1 MTMAEAIRRDIAA
14 SKTCMQGTMVVSA
27 VFHVVIMAWLVL
39 APPAMTH
46 RDPVTDIEVL
56 SQADLRPPE
65 PPPVVEEPQGA
76 GQEQEVASAPAPAPA
91 PRNEAPAPAAAPS
104 APQVASAPPPPPRGS
119 AGRAAAAQVS
129 KAVQDGNLLGDLD
142 QMMGGIKQAAPAP
155 PGAGKAIDV
164 GPSRA
169 AMAALSSAAGRE
181 SGSGAVGAAAA
192 GVGNGSGIGSGD
204 LSRASVGVE
213 AIALSGAG
221 TGGTG
226 GGGGDQAGAG
236 NPDGSD
242 TRSTAALMAV
252 VHRYAGGIKYC
263 YDRCLETNPEVRGR
277 MVLVITVA
285 PNGTVAKVQVA
296 SETVK
301 NEALSGCVLGQ
312 VKAWKF
318 PASTGPAVSFRCPLV
333 FTPPTE

>member
-1 MTMAEAIRRDIAA
+1 
-14 SKTCMQGTMVVSA
+14 
-27 VFHVVIMAWLVL
+27 
-39 APPAMTH
+39 
-46 RDPVTDIEVL
+46 
-56 SQADLRPPE
+56 
-65 PPPVVEEPQGA
+65 VVEEPQGP
-76 GQEQEVASAPAPAPA
+76 GQEQEVASAPAPAPCA
-91 PRNEAPAPAAAPS
+91 EAPAQPAAPS
-104 APQVASAPPPPPRGS
+104 APQVASAPPPPPKGA

-129 KAVQDGNLLGDLD
+129 RAVQDGNLLGDLD
-142 QMMGGIKQAAPAP
+142 QMMGEIEHATPAP
-155 PGAGKAIDV
+155 PGAGPAVHV

-169 AMAALSSAAGRE
+169 AKAALASAAGRE
-181 SGSGAVGAAAA
+181 SGSGAVNQAAA

-221 TGGTG
+221 TGGAG
-226 GGGGDQAGAG
+226 GGGGDAAGAG
-236 NPDGSD
+236 SPDGSD

-263 YDRCLETNPEVRGR
+263 YDRCLETNPEARGR

-296 SETVK
+296 TETVK

-318 PASTGPAVSFRCPLV
+318 PPSTGPAVSFRCPLV
-333 FTPPTE
+333 FTPPTQ